1 MAFIFSDERLKV
13 KVEKKK
19 AVQRMKCMKQS
30 FEGGEM
36 KVKTKKVDG
45 NTEEM
50 KELMELVPRKRITVS
65 PPSGPSKH
73 KELRMS
79 T

>member
-1 MAFIFSDERLKV
+1 M

-65 PPSGPSKH
+65 PPSD
-73 KELRMS
+73 LVNIRN
-79 T
+79 